1 MVRHAHHERP
11 IFSAHPELVEG
22 LNALNDLNFLVEKGR
37 FDMKINGLRLQL
49 AAGTVLAA
57 LLVFSSDFG
66 FSQTPFYEG
75 KTITVI
81 AFTAPGGSGDLRVKA
96 VLPFLKKYIPGNPTV
111 VIEYMDGGGGRKG
124 ANHIYHSARPD
135 GLTLGAGSGAI
146 VGLGIMREQG
156 VSYDVDKFIYLGTAE
171 HENPAVIYTRKEVGL
186 DNLDKLKARPGI
198 RIGGQTVGHVSY
210 VAGRLFAYFL
220 DMKEPKFIVG
230 YTAPEVDVALMNG
243 ELDARANAAV
253 SVLRRNPEWLDKG
266 LMNFHAI
273 MEIPKGDK
281 HPRLG
286 HLPEIESFAKTEREK
301 KVLTV
306 WRAFRGV
313 GSPFILPPGTPKDR
327 VEILEEAMRR
337 TFKDPEFPKYFRK
350 LVDDDPSPLGA
361 TELARLIREM
371 PRDPEVLEL
380 IKKFSGAGAL
390 PPR

>member
-1 MVRHAHHERP
+1 MRNCKCRFLSGAMLLTASFVSVAFLPTHAH
-11 IFSAHPELVEG
+11 AQG
-22 LNALNDLNFLVEKGR
+22 N
-37 FDMKINGLRLQL
+37 
-49 AAGTVLAA
+49 
-57 LLVFSSDFG
+57 
-66 FSQTPFYEG
+66 FYEG
-75 KTITVI
+75 KTITLI

-96 VLPFLKKYIPGNPTV
+96 TVPFLKKHIPGNPTV

-124 ANHIYHSARPD
+124 ANHLYHSVRPD
-135 GLTLGAGSGAI
+135 GLAIGAASGAI

-171 HENPAVIYTRKEVGL
+171 HENHAVIYTRRELGL
-186 DNLDKLKARPGI
+186 DNLEKLKAKPGI

-210 VAGRLFAYFL
+210 VAGRFFAYFL
-220 DMKEPKFIVG
+220 DFKEPKFIVG
-230 YTAPEVDVALMNG
+230 YTAPEVDVALVNG

-286 HLPEIESFAKTEREK
+286 HLPEVESFAKTEREK
-301 KVLTV
+301 KVLAV

-313 GSPFILPPGTPKDR
+313 GSPYILPPGTPKDR

-337 TFKDPEFPKYFRK
+337 AFKDPEFPKYFKK

-361 TELARLIREM
+361 AELARVIREM
-371 PRDPEVLEL
+371 PRDAEILEL
-380 IKKFSGAGAL
+380 LKKFSGATPL